1 MRTHP
6 KLGFSDLA
14 LQLWRA
20 LPLMMLVAIPII
32 IAGYFFLIKP
42 MSKTYTAY
50 SRVQVALG
58 QEYVYDPILGDAGR
72 GMSLDNEAVVQTE
85 LEKAYSPVI
94 ARRVLEQIGL
104 ERMYPKLNEGLGEAD
119 SIAEK
124 AKIRQ
129 SALKA
134 LESNFS
140 VDSAP
145 KSPVMRLEFEHKD
158 PDMAAEITNAFLDQY
173 LKYRIEVS
181 QSSDHDA
188 ITLQTTKLKGELSD
202 AETAI
207 QVFLETHQI
216 GDFFAEKAAVAALH
230 TQINDQLF
238 QAEAAAEEAKGRVRT
253 NNELLANTN
262 PEIDLYVETNGEQ
275 QLLALKIEREQLLSR
290 YRPQSQP
297 VRDLDARIANLEALL
312 NGESG
317 GVRRRGPNPT
327 YQELQSK
334 VSTASADLDAANA
347 RSAAL
352 RGQLVEVQARQTELN
367 TWEPEYQSLVRDRD
381 VLAESVRMLSTRAQT
396 KQAEAAIAA
405 QSQGTVTVIDRAYP
419 PLSGSSMKLPAAFAT
434 FVFACFSAFCAGLAY
449 ALTRRTLATPSSVT
463 KTLELPVIGV
473 VPRVS

>member
-1 MRTHP
+1 MLMVAVP
-6 KLGFSDLA
+6 IVILA
-14 LQLWRA
+14 Y
-20 LPLMMLVAIPII
+20 V
-32 IAGYFFLIKP
+32 FLIKP

-104 ERMYPKLNEGLGEAD
+104 ERMYPKLHEALAEAENPSEEAD
-119 SIAEK
+119 IEQK
-124 AKIRQ
+124 
-129 SALKA
+129 ALKE
-134 LESNFS
+134 LEGSFG
-140 VDSAP
+140 VGSAP

-158 PDMAAEITNAFLDQY
+158 PKMAAEITNAFLDQY

-188 ITLQTTKLKGELSD
+188 ITLQTTKLKGELSK

-207 QVFLETHQI
+207 QAFLETNKI

-238 QAEAAAEEAKGRVRT
+238 QAEAAAEEAKGRVRI
-253 NNELLANTN
+253 NNELLARTD
-262 PEIDLYVETNGEQ
+262 PKIDLYVETNGEQ
-275 QLLALKIEREQLLSR
+275 QLLSLKIEREQLLTR

-334 VSTASADLDAANA
+334 VSAASADLDAANA
-347 RSAAL
+347 RSSAL
-352 RGQLVEVQARQTELN
+352 RGQLAEVQERQKQLN
-367 TWEPEYQSLVRDRD
+367 AWEPEYQALVRERD
-381 VLAESVRMLSTRAQT
+381 VFAESVRTLSTRAQT

-405 QSQGTVTVIDRAYP
+405 QSQGTVTVIDRAFP
-419 PLSGSSMKLPAAFAT
+419 PLSGSSMKVPAALATVIFALFT
-434 FVFACFSAFCAGLAY
+434 AFCVGLAY
-449 ALTRRTLATPSSVT
+449 ALTRRTLATPNSVT

-473 VPRVS
+473 VPRVG